1 MWNNKWVNGAI
12 PALLL
17 HINIGSVYCWS
28 LLKDNIAEKLNVP
41 TANIEVAFSLAIFFL
56 GMSAAFGG
64 KLVEKNVALASF
76 IATFFYTSGLLVAG
90 KAVDIH
96 NPILFIIGYGV
107 IMGIGL
113 GIGYL
118 SPIKTLMLWFKEN
131 KGLAAGIAIAGFGL
145 SKVLFSPLIVHLLE
159 YTTVSVTL
167 FTMSA
172 IGSILMY
179 ISVLVIKK
187 PEYNEGGGHH
197 LDEHFNVIEFIM
209 TNATFKKIW
218 MVFFLNIT
226 CGLAI
231 ISFEKNLCLEFGLVM
246 PIAIVSMLSAL
257 FNTIGRIGFATWSDY
272 LKDKTFTYITFLTLC
287 VVMCLLV
294 FNWTVGVTVLL
305 LILTV
310 NLGYGA
316 GFSSLP
322 PLIVDLYDVKRL
334 SVIHGL
340 ALSAWGV
347 AGLCGN
353 SLSNIVVNR
362 LGMGYS
368 WLFIIILILS
378 TEDFYS
384 YITVQKRILS

>member
-64 KLVEKNVALASF
+64 KLVEKNVSLASF

-90 KAVDIH
+90 KTVDIH

-145 SKVLFSPLIVHLLE
+145 SKMLFSPLIVHLLE

-167 FTMSA
+167 FAMSA

-179 ISVLVIKK
+179 ISVVLIK
-187 PEYNEGGGHH
+187 N
-197 LDEHFNVIEFIM
+197 LNIM
-209 TNATFKKIW
+209 KVMSIIW
-218 MVFFLNIT
+218 M
-226 CGLAI
+226 
-231 ISFEKNLCLEFGLVM
+231 S
-246 PIAIVSMLSAL
+246 
-257 FNTIGRIGFATWSDY
+257 
-272 LKDKTFTYITFLTLC
+272 
-287 VVMCLLV
+287 
-294 FNWTVGVTVLL
+294 VL
-305 LILTV
+305 
-310 NLGYGA
+310 
-316 GFSSLP
+316 
-322 PLIVDLYDVKRL
+322 
-334 SVIHGL
+334 
-340 ALSAWGV
+340 
-347 AGLCGN
+347 
-353 SLSNIVVNR
+353 
-362 LGMGYS
+362 M
-368 WLFIIILILS
+368 
-378 TEDFYS
+378 
-384 YITVQKRILS
+384 

>member
-64 KLVEKNVALASF
+64 KLVEKNVSLASF
-76 IATFFYTSGLLVAG
+76 IATFFYASGLLVAG

-145 SKVLFSPLIVHLLE
+145 SKVLFSPLIMHLLE
-159 YTTVSVTL
+159 YTTVSATL

-179 ISVLVIKK
+179 ISVVLIKK
-187 PEYNEGGGHH
+187 PEYNEGNEHY
-197 LDEHFNVIEFIM
+197 LDERFNVIEFIM
-209 TNATFKKIW
+209 KNATFKKLW
-218 MVFFLNIT
+218 VVFFLNIT

-231 ISFEKNLCLEFGLVM
+231 ISFEKNLCLEFGLVI

-287 VVMCLLV
+287 VVMCLFV

-368 WLFIIILILS
+368 WLFIIILIL
-378 TEDFYS
+378 
-384 YITVQKRILS
+384 YIFALGITTTIGKEK

>member
-64 KLVEKNVALASF
+64 KLVEKNVSVASF

-96 NPILFIIGYGV
+96 NPTLFIIGYGV

-179 ISVLVIKK
+179 ISVVLIKK
-187 PEYNEGGGHH
+187 PEYNEGNEHH

-218 MVFFLNIT
+218 VVFFLNIT

-231 ISFEKNLCLEFGLVM
+231 ISFEKNLCLEFGLM
-246 PIAIVSMLSAL
+246 IPIAIVSMLSAL

-272 LKDKTFTYITFLTLC
+272 LKDKTFTYMTFLTLC

-368 WLFIIILILS
+368 WLFIIILVLYLFALGIA
-378 TEDFYS
+378 TMIGKE
-384 YITVQKRILS
+384 K